1 MMMRMMQQMGSGAGF
16 GGMMGG
22 GGGGMTNGLKVLE
35 LKGHESKLFRYQL
48 EVFRTEY
55 GGGFQP

>member
-1 MMMRMMQQMGSGAGF
+1 MRMMQQMGSGAGF

-35 LKGHESKLFRYQL
+35 IEG
-48 EVFRTEY
+48 
-55 GGGFQP
+55 P